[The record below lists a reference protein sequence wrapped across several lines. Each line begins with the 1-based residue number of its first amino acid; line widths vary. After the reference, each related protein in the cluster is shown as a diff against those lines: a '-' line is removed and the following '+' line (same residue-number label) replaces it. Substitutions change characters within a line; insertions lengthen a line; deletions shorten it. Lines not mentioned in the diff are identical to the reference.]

1 MQQINSSNFQNENQ
15 NSPKN
20 MVKEGEEQNYY
31 GRTYHES
38 VPFTQANFA
47 ALQNILDKRNE
58 LLGTVKSH
66 PLI

>member
-1 MQQINSSNFQNENQ
+1 MQKTDSSNHQIENK
-15 NSPKN
+15 SLSKSI
-20 MVKEGEEQNYY
+20 VKTGEEQNYY

-66 PLI
+66 SLI

>member
-1 MQQINSSNFQNENQ
+1 MKNINSTNPQFEDKSE
-15 NSPKN
+15 KKD
-20 MVKEGEEQNYY
+20 VTTAGAEQNYY

-38 VPFTQANFA
+38 VPFTQANFQ

-58 LLGTVKSH
+58 LLGTVKAH

>member
-1 MQQINSSNFQNENQ
+1 MTNINSSNSQFENK
-15 NSPKN
+15 STDKDFCI
-20 MVKEGEEQNYY
+20 KEENQNYY

-38 VPFTQANFA
+38 VPFTQANFE
-47 ALQNILDKRNE
+47 ALQNILNKRNE